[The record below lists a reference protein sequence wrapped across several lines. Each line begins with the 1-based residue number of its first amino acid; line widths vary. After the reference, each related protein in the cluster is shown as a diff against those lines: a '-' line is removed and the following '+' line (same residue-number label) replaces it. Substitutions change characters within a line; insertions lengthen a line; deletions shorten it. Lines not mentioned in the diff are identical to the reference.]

1 MHGPVTM
8 SASSFYDR
16 VPTLEDFTAVVEPDN
31 VVQVP
36 DDWMVAV
43 GDVRDSTGA
52 IEDGKYQDVN
62 VVGASVIAAALNAV
76 GHRSIPYVFGGD
88 GALLCVPG
96 SALGAVRGA
105 LGGTRRMAR
114 QEFGLRLDVGLVPIE
129 ALERAGHAVWVAR
142 YRLSDTIEQAVFMGQ
157 GLSVAEEWVKA
168 RPDGPY
174 GVPTSV
180 RGPVDFSGLECR
192 WDQVASPRE
201 EIVALL
207 VRATASSL
215 EDTARIYA
223 DVLGTLRSIYGS
235 DDQRRPLRHGQLRMT
250 FAPRKLAA
258 EQRVRT
264 HGGGWIERLLYWPK
278 LWLQNALGVV
288 LMATNWSTDA
298 TAWGRYKKDL
308 EAHIDVRKMDG
319 TLRQVLAGTRAQRK
333 RLEAYL
339 QSECE
344 KGRLVYG
351 LDVSDAAMVTCLVF
365 QYEQEH
371 VHFVDG
377 ADGGYAHAARALEAR
392 ATGQED

>member
-1 MHGPVTM
+1 MYGSVPM

-16 VPTLEDFTAVVEPDN
+16 VPVLDN
-31 VVQVP
+31 FAAAANPKNFVRVP
-36 DDWMVAV
+36 DDWIVAV
-43 GDVRDSTGA
+43 GDVRDSTAA
-52 IEDGKYQDVN
+52 IDEGKYKDVN
-62 VVGASVIAAALNAV
+62 VVGASVIAATLNAV

-96 SALGAVRGA
+96 SAPDAVQRA

-114 QEFGLRLDVGLVPIE
+114 EEFGLRLDVGLVPIT
-129 ALERAGHAVWVAR
+129 ALDRAGHAVWVAR

-157 GLSVAEEWVKA
+157 GLSAAEEWVKA
-168 RPDGPY
+168 RPDGAY
-174 GVPTSV
+174 GLPSSIT
-180 RGPVDFSGLECR
+180 GPADFSGLECR

-207 VRATASSL
+207 IRATGSSL
-215 EDTARIYA
+215 QDTARIYT
-223 DVLGTLRSIYGS
+223 DVLETLRSTYGS

-288 LMATNWSTDA
+288 LMATNWTTGA

-308 EAHIDVRKMDG
+308 EAHTDFRKMDG
-319 TLRQVLAGTRAQRK
+319 TLRQVLAGTSSQRE

-339 QSECE
+339 QAEYE
-344 KGRLVYG
+344 EGRLVYG

-365 QYEQEH
+365 QYEKEH

-377 ADGGYAHAARALEAR
+377 ADGGYAHAAQALKARGRAR
-392 ATGQED
+392 KG